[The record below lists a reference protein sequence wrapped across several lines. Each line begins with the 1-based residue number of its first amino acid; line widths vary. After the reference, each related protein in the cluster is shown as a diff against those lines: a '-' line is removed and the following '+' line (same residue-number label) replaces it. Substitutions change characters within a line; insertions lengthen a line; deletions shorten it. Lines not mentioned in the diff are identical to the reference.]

1 LRPAGVRRYHGPAEG
16 AIEMEEQLPNQE
28 TGEEPEES
36 GPSGSGPNIPRIV
49 FAVTSLAFLVYIAFG
64 TIEAR
69 IWRFGRLNFE
79 DRTIRHVWSY
89 FGDRLPDLP
98 GQTLITGLYWAGLA
112 VMVIGTVA
120 GLWLFLG
127 TPDEDPAGETHPYTE
142 HPSTHA

>member
-1 LRPAGVRRYHGPAEG
+1 
-16 AIEMEEQLPNQE
+16 MEEQRSNHVAA
-28 TGEEPEES
+28 PEAEAS
-36 GPSGSGPNIPRIV
+36 GASGAGPRIPLIV
-49 FAVTSLAFLVYIAFG
+49 FAVTSLAFLVYVAFG

-79 DRTIRHVWSY
+79 DRSIRHVWRY

-98 GQTLITGLYWAGLA
+98 GQALITGLYWTGLL

-127 TPDEDPAGETHPYTE
+127 TPDEDPAKEAHGHVE
-142 HPSTHA
+142 HTSTHA